1 MKKLTLTEVL
11 LYMVQSLTFFK
22 MKTTIEKRWWGK
34 ITTQRLKS
42 NYGLI
47 DQRKAYLFGIRGL
60 GIILGNNR
68 VTIPDNIE
76 EFALCQIF
84 AERQVSFS
92 EMSAN
97 LPELS
102 NVQFDQ
108 FQQEIYPT
116 RF

>member
-1 MKKLTLTEVL
+1 
-11 LYMVQSLTFFK
+11 

-60 GIILGNNR
+60 CFLTQNNI

-76 EFALCQIF
+76 EMALCQII

-102 NVQFDQ
+102 NKQFDK
-108 FQQEIYPT
+108 FQQQLLQENT
-116 RF
+116 TKK

>member
-1 MKKLTLTEVL
+1 MKASIKK
-11 LYMVQSLTFFK
+11 F
-22 MKTTIEKRWWGK
+22 WWGK

-47 DQRKAYLFGIRGL
+47 DQRKAYLFGKRGL
-60 GIILGNNR
+60 CFLTQNNP

-76 EFALCQIF
+76 ELALCQII

-92 EMSAN
+92 EMTAN

-102 NVQFDQ
+102 NEKFNS
-108 FQQEIYPT
+108 FQKEICPT

>member
-1 MKKLTLTEVL
+1 
-11 LYMVQSLTFFK
+11 

-47 DQRKAYLFGIRGL
+47 EQRKAYLFGRRGL
-60 GIILGNNR
+60 CFLTQNNP

-76 EFALCQIF
+76 ELALCQII
-84 AERQVSFS
+84 AERQVLHS
-92 EMSAN
+92 EMTTN

-102 NVQFDQ
+102 NANFDK
-108 FQQEIYPT
+108 FQQEIYQT

>member
-1 MKKLTLTEVL
+1 
-11 LYMVQSLTFFK
+11 MVQSLTFFK

-47 DQRKAYLFGIRGL
+47 DQKKAYLFGRRGL
-60 GIILGNNR
+60 CFLTQNNR

-76 EFALCQIF
+76 ELSLCQII

-97 LPELS
+97 LPYLS
-102 NVQFDQ
+102 NKQFDQ
-108 FQQEIYPT
+108 FQQEIKNNH
-116 RF
+116 

>member
-1 MKKLTLTEVL
+1 
-11 LYMVQSLTFFK
+11 

-47 DQRKAYLFGIRGL
+47 DQRKAYLFGIRVL
-60 GIILGNNR
+60 CFLTQNNT

-76 EFALCQIF
+76 EMAMCQIF
-84 AERQVSFS
+84 AERQVAYS
-92 EMSAN
+92 EITAN

-102 NVQFDQ
+102 NANFDN
-108 FQQEIYPT
+108 FQKEIYPT

>member
-1 MKKLTLTEVL
+1 
-11 LYMVQSLTFFK
+11 

-60 GIILGNNR
+60 CFLTQNNP

-76 EFALCQIF
+76 EMALCQII

-97 LPELS
+97 LPYLS
-102 NVQFDQ
+102 NKQFDQ
-108 FQQEIYPT
+108 FQQEIHPT

>member
-1 MKKLTLTEVL
+1 
-11 LYMVQSLTFFK
+11 
-22 MKTTIEKRWWGK
+22 MKTTIEKRWCGK

-47 DQRKAYLFGIRGL
+47 DQRKFYLFGKRGL
-60 GIILGNNR
+60 CFLTQNNP

-76 EFALCQIF
+76 EMAMCQIF
-84 AERQVSFS
+84 AERQVSLS

-102 NVQFDQ
+102 NANFDK
-108 FQQEIYPT
+108 FQQEIYQT

>member
-1 MKKLTLTEVL
+1 
-11 LYMVQSLTFFK
+11 
-22 MKTTIEKRWWGK
+22 MKTNIEKRWWGK

-47 DQRKAYLFGIRGL
+47 DQRKAYLFGKRGL
-60 GIILGNNR
+60 CFFTQNNP

-76 EFALCQIF
+76 EIALCQII
-84 AERQVSFS
+84 AERQVLHS
-92 EMSAN
+92 EMTAN

-102 NVQFDQ
+102 NANFDQ
-108 FQQEIYPT
+108 FQQEIYQT

>member
-1 MKKLTLTEVL
+1 
-11 LYMVQSLTFFK
+11 
-22 MKTTIEKRWWGK
+22 MKTSIKKFWWGK
-34 ITTQRLKS
+34 TTTKRIRLKE
-42 NYGLI
+42 YGFV
-47 DQRKAYLFGIRGL
+47 DQTKFYLFGIRGL
-60 GIILGNNR
+60 CFLTQNNP

-76 EFALCQIF
+76 EIALCQII

-102 NVQFDQ
+102 NEKFNS
-108 FQQEIYPT
+108 FQKEIYPT